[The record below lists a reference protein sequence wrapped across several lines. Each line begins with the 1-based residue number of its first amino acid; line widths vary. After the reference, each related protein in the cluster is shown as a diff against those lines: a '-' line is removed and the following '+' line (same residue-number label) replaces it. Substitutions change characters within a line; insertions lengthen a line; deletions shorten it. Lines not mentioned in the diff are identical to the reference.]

1 MSIITISRGTF
12 SGGQQL
18 AECVCEKL
26 GYSCVSRE
34 VLVEAAKGHGVP
46 LEELSKALNEPPGL
60 FRHMGL
66 KRVHYL
72 VYVQEALVKAVQDE
86 RAVYHGLAGQLLLRG
101 VPHVLR
107 VKVIANM
114 EFRIQGAMDRLRCGR
129 HEAVEFIKNID
140 KKRDKWV
147 RYLYDVDRNDPL
159 LYDLVVNLDRI
170 DIVSACEIV
179 CATASQEEFQTTP
192 ESQKRLKDLV
202 LSSEVRARIASDG
215 SVHDDHVEIDADD
228 GVVTIRGTAHS
239 MADADKIRDLV
250 RQAPGVKDV
259 KSEIG
264 THA

>member
-1 MSIITISRGTF
+1 MPIITISRGTF
-12 SGGQQL
+12 SGGQRL
-18 AECVCEKL
+18 AECLSEKL
-26 GYSCVSRE
+26 GYKCISRE
-34 VLVEAAKGHGVP
+34 VLVEAARGHGVP
-46 LEELSKALNEPPGL
+46 LEELSKALNEPPGGI
-60 FRHMGL
+60 FHRKGL

-101 VPHVLR
+101 VPHILR

-114 EFRIQGAMDRLRCGR
+114 EFRIQAAIDRVHCGR

-170 DIVSACEIV
+170 DILSACEIV
-179 CATASQEEFQTTP
+179 CASASQEEFQTTP

-202 LSSEVRARIASDG
+202 LSSELRGRIASDR
-215 SVHDDHVEIDADD
+215 SIQDDDVEIEADD
-228 GVVTIRGTAHS
+228 GVITIRGTAHS
-239 MADADKIRDLV
+239 LADEEKIRELV
-250 RQAPGVKDV
+250 RQAPGVRDV
-259 KSEIG
+259 KSEMR
-264 THA
+264 A